1 MTETKGYFGQFG
13 GSFVPE
19 PIQNLLNQLEETFE
33 QYKNDPEFIA
43 EYKHY
48 ISLSDIVNSLSI
60 RNVSAT
66 GGDIENKGKEQ
77 TIVTY
82 GEFTNPKEAENVII
96 RSTFNGQR
104 VRVKDIASV
113 SMGFKEKNVLM
124 RVNKASGYSLD
135 VVKNENADIIK
146 TIEEVN
152 KYLKENA
159 DLVQIFIYFF
169 RSEEHTSELQSQ

>member
-1 MTETKGYFGQFG
+1 M
-13 GSFVPE
+13 
-19 PIQNLLNQLEETFE
+19 
-33 QYKNDPEFIA
+33 
-43 EYKHY
+43 
-48 ISLSDIVNSLSI
+48 
-60 RNVSAT
+60 RAT

-159 DLVQIFIYFF
+159 DLVPDNILITVMGDNSRTIY
-169 RSEEHTSELQSQ
+169 SLLSIVTSIL